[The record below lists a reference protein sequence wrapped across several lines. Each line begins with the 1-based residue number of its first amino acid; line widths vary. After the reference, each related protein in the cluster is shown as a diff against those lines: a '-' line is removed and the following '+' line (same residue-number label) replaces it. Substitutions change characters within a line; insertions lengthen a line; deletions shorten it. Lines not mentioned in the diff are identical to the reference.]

1 MENFI
6 YKELLDS
13 ANKEL
18 ENLICPISGFIMKN
32 PVITGSGH
40 TYDKDS
46 IIQWFQNKNT
56 DPLTNQIV
64 NTKLL
69 IPNYNLKSSINA
81 FIDKVS
87 VKKGDEWKNIQSIC
101 RIYKIE
107 KEKEEENKK
116 NKEKISNEMELKPI
130 ELIGER
136 QTTEDRIREHR
147 KQGRNQFDL
156 TVFINANAPY
166 DISYKTIKYILSEL
180 ESKKKSS
187 YEDAMNLLLYLYH

>member
-6 YKELLDS
+6 NKELLDS

-18 ENLICPISGFIMKN
+18 ENLICPISGSIMKH
-32 PVITGSGH
+32 PVITASGH

-56 DPLTNQIV
+56 DPITNQIV
-64 NTKLL
+64 NTRIL
-69 IPNYNLKSSINA
+69 ISNYNLQSSINA

-87 VKKGDEWKNIQSIC
+87 LKKGDEWKNIQNIC

-116 NKEKISNEMELKPI
+116 NKEKMSNEMELKPI
-130 ELIGER
+130 ELIEKI
-136 QTTEDRIREHR
+136 QTTDDRIREHR
-147 KQGRNQFDL
+147 KQGRNQFEL
-156 TVFINANAPY
+156 TVFINANAPS
-166 DISYKTIKYILSEL
+166 DISYKTIKYILNEL